1 MRIDVNRADVRARLL
16 LFWAFVVPAA
26 LLQGALESALRSGG
40 LDGAWLLRWR
50 GGPVL
55 AWVLATPLFVLA
67 ARRWPVRPPHGL
79 RHAALHVAIAGAWA
93 LVSNVLFRVPELIA
107 GVDPGLVL
115 RDALEA
121 AVAFAPAILL
131 VYAALVA
138 LVQLRSPEDV
148 SDAPRSDAGRD
159 APRHLPLRVD
169 GRIRVV
175 PVCDVR
181 WVEADGDHVRVHTT
195 GSTHRVRGRL
205 AEFERRLDDSDF
217 VRVHRSALVRSSEVR
232 ELRPLQHGDYAAV
245 LGDGAEVRVARTRRA
260 ALDRLLGRA
269 DSADA

>member
-1 MRIDVNRADVRARLL
+1 MRIDVHHAGLPARLL

-26 LLQGALESALRSGG
+26 LAQGALESALRTGA

-50 GGPVL
+50 AGPVL
-55 AWVLATPLFVLA
+55 VWVLATPLFALA
-67 ARRWPVRPPHGL
+67 ARRLPVAPPHAARNVGL
-79 RHAALHVAIAGAWA
+79 HAGIAGVWA
-93 LVSNVLFRVPELIA
+93 VVSNVLFRVPELLS
-107 GVDPGLVL
+107 GGDRGLVL

-138 LVQLRSPEDV
+138 LAHLRLPEDP
-148 SDAPRSDAGRD
+148 AENHPPAGPVD

-175 PVCDVR
+175 PVADVR
-181 WVEADGDHVRVHTT
+181 WVEADGDHVRVHAAR
-195 GSTHRVRGRL
+195 GSHRVRGRL
-205 AEFERRLDDSDF
+205 ADFERRLDDVDF
-217 VRVHRSALVRSSEVR
+217 VRVHRSALVRLSEVR

-245 LGDGAEVRVARTRRA
+245 LGSGAEVRVARTRRA
-260 ALDRLLGRA
+260 AIARLLGDTEPA
-269 DSADA
+269 ND